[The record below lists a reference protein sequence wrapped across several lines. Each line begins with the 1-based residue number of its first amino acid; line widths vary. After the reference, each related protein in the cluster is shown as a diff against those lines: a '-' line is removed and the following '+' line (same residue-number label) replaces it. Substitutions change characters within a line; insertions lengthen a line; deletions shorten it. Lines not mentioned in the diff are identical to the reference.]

1 MKKKNKQRATG
12 SSEHQ
17 EHAGRDTGAPTSTG
31 DDREEPGP
39 EETAGAG
46 RDEPREEG
54 DAGADDRPEDEEL
67 ARMQD
72 RYLRL
77 AAEYDNYR
85 KRTERERSES
95 WLRAQADLAGRLL
108 DPLDDLSRVSGQDG
122 AEAAASAV
130 IEGVRLV
137 ERKLLRTLE
146 EAGLEPVEAAGT
158 PFDPEV
164 HEALMTVPAEEPE
177 EDDMVADVFQEGYRF
192 KGVLLRPARVRVK
205 KFEA

>member
-1 MKKKNKQRATG
+1 MKKNKK
-12 SSEHQ
+12 
-17 EHAGRDTGAPTSTG
+17 RDARNST
-31 DDREEPGP
+31 EEPG
-39 EETAGAG
+39 A
-46 RDEPREEG
+46 
-54 DAGADDRPEDEEL
+54 RPEDADRSAEAELDADASPTADMEETGKDDADASSAGDEL
-67 ARMQD
+67 GRMQD

-95 WLRAQADLAGRLL
+95 WMRAQADLVGRLL
-108 DPLDDLSRVSGQDG
+108 DPLDDLSRVTGNDGKEAG
-122 AEAAASAV
+122 AEAV

-146 EAGLEPVEAAGT
+146 DAGLEPVAADGT

-164 HEALMTVPAEEPE
+164 HEALMTVPAEDPE
-177 EDDMVADVFQEGYRF
+177 EDDIVADVFQPGYRF

-205 KFEA
+205 KFEE

>member
-12 SSEHQ
+12 SSEQ
-17 EHAGRDTGAPTSTG
+17 REHAGADTGAPTATG

-46 RDEPREEG
+46 RDRPREEQ

-130 IEGVRLV
+130 IEGVKLV

>member
-1 MKKKNKQRATG
+1 
-12 SSEHQ
+12 
-17 EHAGRDTGAPTSTG
+17 
-31 DDREEPGP
+31 
-39 EETAGAG
+39 
-46 RDEPREEG
+46 
-54 DAGADDRPEDEEL
+54 
-67 ARMQD
+67 
-72 RYLRL
+72 
-77 AAEYDNYR
+77 
-85 KRTERERSES
+85 
-95 WLRAQADLAGRLL
+95 
-108 DPLDDLSRVSGQDG
+108 
-122 AEAAASAV
+122 V

-137 ERKLLRTLE
+137 ERKLLRALE

>member
-1 MKKKNKQRATG
+1 MKKKKQRVAG
-12 SSEHQ
+12 SSDQQ
-17 EHAGRDTGAPTSTG
+17 EHAGADRGAPTAIEDERG
-31 DDREEPGP
+31 ERGP
-39 EETAGAG
+39 EEPAATGG
-46 RDEPREEG
+46 DESRGEG
-54 DAGADDRPEDEEL
+54 DADVGGRADDEEMT
-67 ARMQD
+67 RMQD

-122 AEAAASAV
+122 AEVAASAV

-164 HEALMTVPAEEPE
+164 HEALMTVPAEKPE

>member
-1 MKKKNKQRATG
+1 MKKNKRRDAEKTTEAPDARKESADASAEGEVGAEAAAEGAAMPG
-12 SSEHQ
+12 SGDGTDKDD
-17 EHAGRDTGAPTSTG
+17 ADAPTA
-31 DDREEPGP
+31 EE
-39 EETAGAG
+39 EV
-46 RDEPREEG
+46 D
-54 DAGADDRPEDEEL
+54 
-67 ARMQD
+67 RMQE

-108 DPLDDLSRVSGQDG
+108 DPLDDLSRVTGDDGQEAG
-122 AEAAASAV
+122 AEGV

-137 ERKLLRTLE
+137 ERKLLKALE
-146 EAGLEPVEAAGT
+146 AAGLETVDADGT

-164 HEALMTVPAEEPE
+164 HEALMTVPAETPD
-177 EDDMVADVFQEGYRF
+177 EDDMVADVFQQGYRF

-205 KFEA
+205 KFEE